1 MSKYCCPACYSD
13 DDWYNEDR
21 VMDLEKI
28 VKLAQVWLEL
38 VEKRSANVID
48 DKNLLNRYDH
58 DLIRY

>member
-1 MSKYCCPACYSD
+1 
-13 DDWYNEDR
+13 
-21 VMDLEKI
+21 MDLEKI